1 MLPDAGAGRA
11 ELIQQELAGDLM
23 SPYCPGRTIA
33 SCPSPNA
40 RKLEDY
46 ILELAD
52 QGKSREEIET
62 ILVERFGSDIVGY
75 QAPPA
80 VLYGSLVVGLVALG
94 GLGVV
99 ARRWVRRSR
108 TGAGK
113 DPGSEAQT
121 AKPSRAELDALD
133 DALDQEDGF

>member
-1 MLPDAGAGRA
+1 MHPDAGASQA

-46 ILELAD
+46 ILELAEE
-52 QGKSREEIET
+52 GKSREEIET
-62 ILVERFGSDIVGY
+62 ILVDRFGSDIVGY
-75 QAPPA
+75 QAPPV

-108 TGAGK
+108 TGATP
-113 DPGSEAQT
+113 DAVAET
-121 AKPSRAELDALD
+121 NKPSRAELDALD
-133 DALDQEDGF
+133 DALDEEDGF